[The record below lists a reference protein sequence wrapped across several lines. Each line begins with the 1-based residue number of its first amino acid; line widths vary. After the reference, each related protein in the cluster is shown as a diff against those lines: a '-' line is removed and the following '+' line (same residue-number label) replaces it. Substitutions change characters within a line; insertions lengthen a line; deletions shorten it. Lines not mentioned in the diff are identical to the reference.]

1 MNVNSRPEL
10 RIGSPLNAV
19 NAVKSTLTGE
29 ANPIGNSNNSN
40 SNNSSGLREVNVPPL
55 FNARQAAIRQI
66 SLIPSPT
73 CANHLEQ
80 SFLLAEL
87 YPTPGR
93 ADRNPHVFDGVK
105 YCYKAAKDILKGV
118 SPDSEKILDTTGII
132 KTMLEYAI
140 FRFKQG
146 KQRETL
152 LQGALDIVKQREKVL
167 GHVKGDGRL
176 KHDVKVWMK
185 YVKGRGPK
193 PGTRRMN
200 KKRGTRRG

>member
-10 RIGSPLNAV
+10 RIGSPFNAV

-55 FNARQAAIRQI
+55 FNARQAAIRRI
-66 SLIPSPT
+66 SLNPSPT

-105 YCYKAAKDILKGV
+105 YCYKAAEHILKRD
-118 SPDSEKILDTTGII
+118 SLDSEKALDTNGII
-132 KTMLEYAI
+132 KTMLEYAV

-152 LQGALDIVKQREKVL
+152 FQGALDIVKQREKVL

-193 PGTRRMN
+193 PGTRRVN